1 MAQNFNPTNHF
12 PGAPGGAQPGG
23 GAGNDPTAPGARGV
37 SPQGPAVQMV
47 NAMISDAVRMGAS
60 DIHIEPRKDR
70 LEVRLRVDGV
80 LQNWGQGAYANGLPK
95 DLQDTVVARVKV
107 MAELDINEKRL
118 PQDGRITITLPGKS
132 IDLRISSLPV
142 LYGEKIVMRLLDRG
156 MSVRPLDGLD
166 FSPHN
171 KTAFEELIHQPL
183 GLILVT
189 GPTGSGKTTTL
200 YSALNVLRSKTTNIV
215 TCEDPVEYD
224 MEGINQS
231 QVFERIGLTFARQLR
246 AILRQD
252 PDIILVGEIRDAET
266 AEIAFRAAM
275 TGHLVLSTLHS
286 NDAPT
291 SVTRLIDMGVPP
303 FLISSGL
310 IGMVAQ
316 RLVRRLCPACRRQGP
331 PTPQQAALLTIDP
344 AMPIWHPVGCQRC
357 SGTGYQ
363 GRIGVHEVVSVDE
376 RFQRLVMDKAPSS
389 DLRRAANAAG
399 MVPIREDALLKIRAG
414 LTSAEDVIRQVY
426 LRVEEDAPVTPAQ
439 TPPAALP
446 PPAAGAVAGA
456 APGQMAALPQPKQ

>member
-1 MAQNFNPTNHF
+1 MPEA
-12 PGAPGGAQPGG
+12 
-23 GAGNDPTAPGARGV
+23 NDPNAART
-37 SPQGPAVQMV
+37 SAQGPAVQMV
-47 NAMISDAVRMGAS
+47 NAMLSEAIRLGAS
-60 DIHIEPRKDR
+60 DIHVEPRR
-70 LEVRLRVDGV
+70 GGLEVRLRVDGV
-80 LQNWGQGAYANGLPK
+80 LHLWKALPK
-95 DLQDTVVARVKV
+95 DMQDVVTARIKV

-118 PQDGRITITLPGKS
+118 PQDGRITVTIPGRT
-132 IDLRISSLPV
+132 IDIRISSLPV

-156 MSVRPLDGLD
+156 MSFRGLDQLD
-166 FSPHN
+166 FSAHN
-171 KTAFEELIHQPL
+171 LRTFDDLIRQPI

-200 YSALNVLRSKTTNIV
+200 YSALNTLKDVAVNIT

-231 QVFERIGLTFARQLR
+231 AVFEKVGLTFARQLR

-266 AEIAFRAAM
+266 AEIAFRAGM

-316 RLVRRLCPACRRQGP
+316 RLVRRLCPTCR
-331 PTPQQAALLTIDP
+331 QQALPTARQAELMSMETNI
-344 AMPIWHPVGCQRC
+344 PIWNAVGKVAGDKTCPQC
-357 SGTGYQ
+357 EGTGYK
-363 GRIGVHEVVSVDE
+363 GRIGVHEVVTVDE
-376 RFQRLVMDKAPSS
+376 YFERLIIRQAPGSE
-389 DLRRAANAAG
+389 LRQAAVRAG
-399 MVPIREDALLKIRAG
+399 MVPMREDAIGKIRGG
-414 LTSAEDVIRQVY
+414 LTSVEDVLRQVY
-426 LRVEEDAPVTPAQ
+426 VKVDDYEEQVQQLPAQ
-439 TPPAALP
+439 PE
-446 PPAAGAVAGA
+446 
-456 APGQMAALPQPKQ
+456 MAALPAPAG